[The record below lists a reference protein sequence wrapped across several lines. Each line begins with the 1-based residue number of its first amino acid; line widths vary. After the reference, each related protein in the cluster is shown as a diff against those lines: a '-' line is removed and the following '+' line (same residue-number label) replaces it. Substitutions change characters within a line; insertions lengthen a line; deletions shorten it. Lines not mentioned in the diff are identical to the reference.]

1 MWISIATALAV
12 VVTGTGATALII
24 RHNINAKINHVEVAF
39 PVLPDLPDL
48 PSPSVEPS
56 EDAPPEPINFLV
68 LGSDSRASGGDPT
81 DWQLGG
87 QRSDVMMLVQIS
99 GDRQSV
105 NVMSIP
111 RDSWVPIEGH
121 GDAKINAAF
130 SYGGAELAISTM
142 QNLTG
147 VTIDHFMILDFISFE
162 KLTDELGGVTI
173 ATSAGDRQMNG
184 QEALAFVRN
193 RHSLPRGDF
202 DRVRRQQ
209 AWIKSIMAAVF
220 DKDVLKSPAKV
231 ASLINIVLDYS
242 AVDQGIDFDYMAGLA
257 LEVKDLRPAGV
268 QFLTAPYTGTG
279 RSPDGQSI
287 VVLDH
292 SKLDPLMEAWAND
305 GVAAYIAAHPD
316 AVPKLEDRPV
326 S

>member
-1 MWISIATALAV
+1 V
-12 VVTGTGATALII
+12 
-24 RHNINAKINHVEVAF
+24 
-39 PVLPDLPDL
+39 
-48 PSPSVEPS
+48 
-56 EDAPPEPINFLV
+56 
-68 LGSDSRASGGDPT
+68 
-81 DWQLGG
+81 
-87 QRSDVMMLVQIS
+87 
-99 GDRQSV
+99 
-105 NVMSIP
+105 
-111 RDSWVPIEGH
+111 
-121 GDAKINAAF
+121 
-130 SYGGAELAISTM
+130 

-147 VTIDHFMILDFISFE
+147 VAIDHFMILDFISFE

-184 QEALAFVRN
+184 EEALAFVRN
-193 RHSLPRGDF
+193 RYSLPRGDF

-220 DKDVLKSPAKV
+220 DKDVLKSPTKV

-257 LEVKDLRPAGV
+257 LEVKNLRPGGV

-279 RSPDGQSI
+279 RSPDGKQSI
-287 VVLDH
+287 VVLDRA
-292 SKLDPLMEAWAND
+292 KLDPLMEAWRND
-305 GVAAYIAAHPD
+305 GVAAYVVAHPD